1 MNEKRDDKLTAA
13 ARQLATG
20 IRPQR
25 DLWPDIEQAIAE
37 PAESEPRRS
46 RWTPMFAQAAAIVL
60 LVGAS
65 SGLTYLAVKD
75 DGPVVISQPAP
86 DYTFERTSFGGS
98 HTLGNDYLDSRAD
111 VVARFEQQVERL
123 SPAEREDVE
132 RSLEVIRGAIDDI
145 NAALLQDPDNTLLQ
159 DLLMKTYHEEL
170 NVMRKVGGVTQ
181 SVMSRRDI

>member
-1 MNEKRDDKLTAA
+1 MNEERDDKLTAA
-13 ARQLATG
+13 ARQLATEVQP
-20 IRPQR
+20 RS
-25 DLWPDIEQAIAE
+25 DLWPDIELAITERA
-37 PAESEPRRS
+37 PQRS

-75 DGPVVISQPAP
+75 DQPVVIPQPAP
-86 DYTFERTSFGGS
+86 EYTFKRAAFGS
-98 HTLGNDYLDSRAD
+98 NYTLGVDYLDTRAE
-111 VVARFEQQVERL
+111 VLEQFEQEVERL
-123 SPAEREDVE
+123 SPQERQDVE
-132 RSLEVIRGAIDDI
+132 QSLEVIRGAIDDI
-145 NAALLQDPDNTLLQ
+145 NAALLQDPDNALLQ

>member
-1 MNEKRDDKLTAA
+1 MNEQRDDKLTAA

-20 IRPQR
+20 IQPQR
-25 DLWPDIEQAIAE
+25 DLWPDIERAIAE

-46 RWTPMFAQAAAIVL
+46 RWTPMFAQAAAVVL

-75 DGPVVISQPAP
+75 DTPVVIAQPTP
-86 DYTFERTSFGGS
+86 EYTFERVAFGS
-98 HTLGNDYLDSRAD
+98 SYTLGNDYVETRAD

-123 SPAEREDVE
+123 SPEEREDVE

-145 NAALLQDPDNTLLQ
+145 NAALQQDPDNTLLQ

-170 NVMRKVGGVTQ
+170 KVMRKVGGVTR

>member
-1 MNEKRDDKLTAA
+1 MNEQREDKLTTA

-25 DLWPDIEQAIAE
+25 DLWPDIEKAIT
-37 PAESEPRRS
+37 EPRPQRS
-46 RWTPMFAQAAAIVL
+46 RWTPMFAQAAAVVL

-65 SGLTYLAVKD
+65 SGLTWLALKD
-75 DGPVVISQPAP
+75 DRPVVERAAP
-86 DYTFERTSFGGS
+86 EYTFERASFGS
-98 HTLGNDYLDSRAD
+98 SYTLGSDYLETRAD
-111 VVARFEQQVERL
+111 LLAQFEQELERL
-123 SPAEREDVE
+123 SPEERQDVE
-132 RSLEVIRGAIDDI
+132 QSLAVIRGAIDDI

>member
-20 IRPQR
+20 IKPQR
-25 DLWPDIEQAIAE
+25 DLWPGIERAIAE
-37 PAESEPRRS
+37 SAGSEPRRS

-65 SGLTYLAVKD
+65 SGLTYLAVKND
-75 DGPVVISQPAP
+75 KPVVITQQTPE
-86 DYTFERTSFGGS
+86 YTFERASFGS
-98 HTLGNDYLDSRAD
+98 SYTLGRDYLETRAD
-111 VVARFEQQVERL
+111 VVAK
-123 SPAEREDVE
+123 S
-132 RSLEVIRGAIDDI
+132 IDHI
-145 NAALLQDPDNTLLQ
+145 NSALLQHPDNTLLQ

>member
-1 MNEKRDDKLTAA
+1 MNERRDDKLTAA
-13 ARQLATG
+13 ARQLATE
-20 IRPQR
+20 IKPQR
-25 DLWPDIEQAIAE
+25 DLWPDIERAIAA
-37 PAESEPRRS
+37 PEPRRS

-75 DGPVVISQPAP
+75 DRPVVITQPTP
-86 DYTFERTSFGGS
+86 EYTFERASFGS
-98 HTLGNDYLDSRAD
+98 SYTLGRDYLATRAD

-123 SPAEREDVE
+123 SPAERQDVE

-145 NAALLQDPDNTLLQ
+145 NAALQQDPDNTLLQ

>member
-1 MNEKRDDKLTAA
+1 MNEQREDKLTTA
-13 ARQLATG
+13 ARQLATE

-25 DLWPDIEQAIAE
+25 DLWPGIERAIAE
-37 PAESEPRRS
+37 PVPRRS
-46 RWTPMFAQAAAIVL
+46 RRSPMFAQAAAIVL

-75 DGPVVISQPAP
+75 DRPVVIERATPE
-86 DYTFERTSFGGS
+86 YTFERASFGS
-98 HTLGNDYLDSRAD
+98 TYTLGSDYLETRAD
-111 VVARFEQQVERL
+111 LLARFEQELERL
-123 SPAEREDVE
+123 APEERQDVE
-132 RSLEVIRGAIDDI
+132 QSLAVIRGAIDDI
-145 NAALLQDPDNTLLQ
+145 NAALLQDPDNVLLQ

>member
-1 MNEKRDDKLTAA
+1 MNEERDDKLTAA
-13 ARQLATG
+13 ARQLATE

-25 DLWPDIEQAIAE
+25 DLWPDIELAITDTA
-37 PAESEPRRS
+37 PQRS

-75 DGPVVISQPAP
+75 DQPAVVQQP
-86 DYTFERTSFGGS
+86 VQEYTFERAAFGS
-98 HTLGNDYLDSRAD
+98 NYTLGSDYLDTRAD
-111 VVARFEQQVERL
+111 VVARFEQEVARL
-123 SPAEREDVE
+123 SPAERQDVE
-132 RSLEVIRGAIDDI
+132 QSLAVIRGAINDI
-145 NAALLQDPDNTLLQ
+145 NAALQEDPDNVLLQ

>member
-1 MNEKRDDKLTAA
+1 MNEERDDKLTAA
-13 ARQLATG
+13 ARQLATE
-20 IRPQR
+20 IQPQR
-25 DLWPDIEQAIAE
+25 DLWPDIELAITE
-37 PAESEPRRS
+37 PAPQRS

-75 DGPVVISQPAP
+75 NQPVMIPQPTP
-86 DYTFERTSFGGS
+86 EYTFERAAFGS
-98 HTLGNDYLDSRAD
+98 NYTLGSDYLDTRAD
-111 VVARFEQQVERL
+111 MVERFEQELVRL
-123 SPAEREDVE
+123 SPAERQDVE
-132 RSLEVIRGAIDDI
+132 QSLEVIRAAIDEI
-145 NAALLQDPDNTLLQ
+145 NAALQEDPDNVLLQ

>member
-1 MNEKRDDKLTAA
+1 MNERRDDKLTAA
-13 ARQLATG
+13 ARQLATE
-20 IRPQR
+20 IKPQR
-25 DLWPDIEQAIAE
+25 DLWPDIERAIAA
-37 PAESEPRRS
+37 PEPRRS
-46 RWTPMFAQAAAIVL
+46 RWTPMFAQAAAVVL

-75 DGPVVISQPAP
+75 DRPVVIAQPTP
-86 DYTFERTSFGGS
+86 EYTFARASFGS
-98 HTLGNDYLDSRAD
+98 SYSLGRDYLETRAD

-132 RSLEVIRGAIDDI
+132 NSLEVIRGAIDDI
-145 NAALLQDPDNTLLQ
+145 NAALQQDPDNTLLQ

-170 NVMRKVGGVTQ
+170 KVMRKVGGVTQ